1 MHIPSEM
8 LSTTLCP
15 ITATVAVAGVVA
27 SGFALYKSKANTP
40 STLLFALVTATVFGL
55 QMLNYAIFDGVS
67 GHLIG
72 GVFASTLLGIPSAI
86 ISLSIV
92 LLVQTLIFADGG
104 ILMLCANIL
113 NMAIIGAGLGGLI
126 RAMLLSKGMNNNIA
140 IFVASAMSVV
150 LASLAVSLELL
161 ASGKGGAEM
170 VATLVGVHTILGL
183 IEGVATIV
191 LVKLVA
197 FESTGM
203 MSKRLALSLCG
214 LIIFSICVSPFASA
228 FPDAF
233 EWTMA
238 KFNLLT
244 DAPNFVL
251 APFADYTIESIS
263 NAFLSSLLAGIVGV
277 FAIFNFSY
285 AISFLFEK
293 IITIKAYR

>member
-27 SGFALYKSKANTP
+27 SGFALYKNKANTP
-40 STLLFALVTATVFGL
+40 STLLFALVTATIFGL

-86 ISLSIV
+86 ISLAIV
-92 LLVQTLIFADGG
+92 LLVQTTIFADGG
-104 ILMLCANIL
+104 ILMLSANIL

-126 RAMLLSKGMNNNIA
+126 RTMLLSKGINNNIA

-150 LASLAVSLELL
+150 LASLAVSFELL

-170 VATLVGVHTILGL
+170 VTTLVGVHVILGL
-183 IEGVATIV
+183 IEGVATIL

-197 FESTGM
+197 FESTGK

-214 LIIFSICVSPFASA
+214 LIVLSICASPFASV

-251 APFADYTIESIS
+251 APFTDYTVESIS
-263 NAFLSSLLAGIVGV
+263 NAFLSTLLAGAVGV
-277 FAIFNFSY
+277 FVIFNFSY

-293 IITIKAYR
+293 ITIIKAYR